1 MSLRPISDMRG
12 LKYTAGCE
20 AQTVLS
26 WREKAIVSDNTRK
39 LRSTL
44 GQPNLMIRRAH
55 PLSQTLPTTLVPA
68 ALELHLR
75 IFPDQFPNPQSRAKL
90 RRWTKQISELSGFLS
105 KVMSIA
111 GSSLPPTGQAPK
123 TSAT

>member
-1 MSLRPISDMRG
+1 M
-12 LKYTAGCE
+12 
-20 AQTVLS
+20 LS

-68 ALELHLR
+68 ALHLR
-75 IFPDQFPNPQSRAKL
+75 IFPDKFPNPRSRAKL
-90 RRWTKQISELSGFLS
+90 GRWTKQISVLSGFLF

-111 GSSLPPTGQAPK
+111 GSSLPTTGQAPK